1 MNVEPQ
7 SLENLISEFASLP
20 GIGLKTARRLAYH
33 MLSRNRGDVERFADS
48 LMQAA
53 EKVHPCPRCHAFT
66 DEEICPTCRA
76 REGAKSICVVEKNSD
91 ILPFERSSVHKG
103 LYFVLGGVI
112 SPLDGIGPEALHLPQ
127 LVERIKQENIEELVL
142 ALGSSPEADSTAL
155 MIDRMLAGVNVKRTR
170 LARGIPMGSD
180 LEFIDEVTMLRA
192 FEGRVSL

>member
-33 MLSRNRGDVERFADS
+33 MLSRKKGDVERFADS

-53 EKVHPCPRCHAFT
+53 EKVHP
-66 DEEICPTCRA
+66 CRA

-127 LVERIKQENIEELVL
+127 LVERIKAENIEELVL